1 MLPWRRHRN
10 PFNDAKEWQ
19 KVIARTVAVV
29 FMVVNE
35 SLDIEQLIDR
45 RLYIIVFTRYLLFL

>member
-19 KVIARTVAVV
+19 KVIARAVAVV
-29 FMVVNE
+29 LMVVNE
-35 SLDIEQLIDR
+35 SCAIDIN
-45 RLYIIVFTRYLLFL
+45 VFTRYLLF